1 MSALDSLTI
10 KSGEWHDGKHRKA
23 IPLVVVSRATLHCY
37 HTHPPTTDQRL
48 GTAYCLGSNHRK
60 AAQCDHA
67 DGPGPKM
74 RSWRCST
81 VVKSTGVKR
90 KQAWASCALVSHE
103 VMLSKK
109 PSVVDLILLWTAHR
123 GSVSLG
129 LVAEVLRTPR
139 LVRNRASGRL
149 PELIDSRR
157 HCQLCHSEFRVMDVG
172 LCAGCSTTGA
182 L

>member
-1 MSALDSLTI
+1 MSALDSPTI

-23 IPLVVVSRATLHCY
+23 IPLRGGGGGKQP
-37 HTHPPTTDQRL
+37 PPTTDQCL
-48 GTAYCLGSNHRK
+48 GTAYCLGSNRRK

-81 VVKSTGVKR
+81 VVKSSTLLRSTRVKK
-90 KQAWASCALVSHE
+90 KQARASCALVSHE

-109 PSVVDLILLWTAHR
+109 PSVVDLTLLRTAHR

-129 LVAEVLRTPR
+129 PVAEVLRTPR
-139 LVRNRASGRL
+139 LSSRASERL
-149 PELIDSRR
+149 PEPIDSGRYC
-157 HCQLCHSEFRVMDVG
+157 HLCHSEFRVMG
-172 LCAGCSTTGA
+172 IGPCATCSTTGA
-182 L
+182 I